1 MSKLFWN
8 SLLVSPVILGATLAA
23 SVQASDFDSKK
34 LDATSPAFDSTE
46 VAQVQENNKLLDQI
60 EQYGSEGQVNT
71 KDQVTSV
78 NQLRDVEPT
87 AWAFEALR
95 SLVERY
101 GCIVGYPDRT
111 FRGNRAM
118 TRWEFAAGLNACLN
132 TMERLIQDGVAV
144 LREDIDKLKRLM
156 DEFQAELA
164 ALGARVDNL
173 ESRVS
178 FLEEHQFS
186 TTTKL
191 SGEVIIA
198 LTDSFGN
205 NRGSTQAAVQD
216 RVRLTFNSSF
226 TGKDRLA
233 TRIAAG
239 SAIPFGINPL
249 GTATTQDG
257 DSLGVRFNELQ
268 SPTLRQTFN
277 QAPSTNNSVYVDWL
291 AYYAPIDFG
300 IVKTNVYVA
309 GWGGIWNDF
318 VPTNS
323 PYFNDFG
330 GGNGALSNF
339 ASQNPI
345 YDIGYGS
352 GGGVGISLGE
362 YGFLGSTGLY
372 FGYLS
377 PTANNPTQGNGF
389 TNGDYAALVQLNA
402 NLFNVLSV
410 GLTYV
415 NSYLGADTPIFQN
428 NSGTSLANL
437 SKSNLTQAYNTGTI
451 PGGGSPTGQ
460 TLQNGTPVFNFNQK
474 VVNAYG
480 VSAAMNLGFATIS
493 GYGSYASVTLLGVD
507 SAEVWTYG
515 GGIAFPDFFKE
526 GSVLGIFAGVQPYI
540 GGVPTSVTGVK
551 FNNANPVHVEAFY
564 KYQLTDNISV
574 TPGVIWLSQPEQLKS
589 SGNEWIGTLRTTF
602 TF

>member
-23 SVQASDFDSKK
+23 SVQASDFDGKK
-34 LDATSPAFDSTE
+34 LDTANSSFSTTELAQAT
-46 VAQVQENNKLLDQI
+46 ENNQLLDQL

-87 AWAFEALR
+87 AWAYEALR

-144 LREDIDKLKRLM
+144 LKEDIDKLKRLM

-178 FLEEHQFS
+178 FLENHQFS

-198 LTDSFGN
+198 LTDSWGN
-205 NRGSTQAAVQD
+205 NRGNTQAAVQD
-216 RVRLTFNSSF
+216 RVRLSFNTSF
-226 TGKDRLA
+226 TGKDRLV
-233 TRIAAG
+233 TRLAAG

-257 DSLGVRFNELQ
+257 DPLGVRFNDLQ

-277 QAPSTNNSVYVDWL
+277 QAPSTDNQVFVDWL
-291 AYYAPIDFG
+291 AYYAPFDFG
-300 IVKTNVYVA
+300 FVKTNIYVA

-323 PYFNDFG
+323 PFFNDFG

-339 ASQNPI
+339 GSQNPI
-345 YDIGYGS
+345 YDIGYGG
-352 GGGVGISLGE
+352 GGGVGISLGD

-377 PTANNPTQGNGF
+377 PTANNPTQGSGF

-402 NLFNVLSV
+402 NLFNTVSV

-437 SKSNLTQAYNTGTI
+437 SQSNLTTAYNTGSVV
-451 PGGGSPTGQ
+451 GGGNPASQ
-460 TLQNGTPVFNFNQK
+460 TLQNGTPAFNFRQK

-480 VSAAMNLGFATIS
+480 ISASMNLGFATIS
-493 GYGSYASVTLLGVD
+493 GYGTYAAVTLLGVD
-507 SAEVWTYG
+507 DAEIWTYG
-515 GGIAFPDFFKE
+515 GGIAFPDFGKE

-540 GGVPTSVTGVK
+540 GGVPTSVTGVQ

-574 TPGVIWLSQPEQLKS
+574 TPGVVWLSQPEQLKS
-589 SGNEWIGTLRTTF
+589 SGNEWIGTIRTTF